1 MLLVCL
7 FRCYVS
13 KAHPPFHIEA
23 AGFATGK
30 HRNFRNFSRRTYL
43 GRKRS
48 GKMTLPVP
56 PRPPVSPRPQDPTAD
71 QLALPY
77 ILDSCDVML
86 YIEDED
92 YWEQALS
99 RTEHFL
105 FHRLRRLRRLA
116 KGAAV
121 MAATTMTAAAEQDE
135 DVFSL
140 SWDGERLTQRT
151 YAETRSR

>member
-1 MLLVCL
+1 MIELLRENKEIL
-7 FRCYVS
+7 YIP
-13 KAHPPFHIEA
+13 HA
-23 AGFATGK
+23 A
-30 HRNFRNFSRRTYL
+30 L
-43 GRKRS
+43 ERS
-48 GKMTLPVP
+48 GKMTP
-56 PRPPVSPRPQDPTAD
+56 PRLRFVKTHPQDPSAD

-86 YIEDED
+86 YIEDEG

-116 KGAAV
+116 KSAA
-121 MAATTMTAAAEQDE
+121 AATVVAGQDE

-151 YAETRSR
+151 YAETRIR